1 MNLKIFLADGHDI
14 VRRGLRSL
22 FAEHPGFSVCGD
34 TRSGLD
40 AVKLSMRMNP
50 DVVILGLDLTE
61 LNGIE
66 AARQIKRDHPK
77 IEILLYTI
85 HNEEYLIAKAFAAGA
100 SGHVLKSDSEE
111 TLIEAVRTVARHVP
125 FLSTKAAELLLNHVV
140 KRGGIARNR
149 LLTSRE
155 NEIVQL
161 LANGK
166 SNKHISAQLD
176 VSVKTVES
184 HRSALMRKLG
194 IKSLPE
200 LVRYAIRNGLI
211 QP

>member
-1 MNLKIFLADGHDI
+1 
-14 VRRGLRSL
+14 
-22 FAEHPGFSVCGD
+22 
-34 TRSGLD
+34 
-40 AVKLSMRMNP
+40 
-50 DVVILGLDLTE
+50 
-61 LNGIE
+61 
-66 AARQIKRDHPK
+66 
-77 IEILLYTI
+77 
-85 HNEEYLIAKAFAAGA
+85 
-100 SGHVLKSDSEE
+100 
-111 TLIEAVRTVARHVP
+111 
-125 FLSTKAAELLLNHVV
+125 V

>member
-1 MNLKIFLADGHDI
+1 MNLKIFLANGHDI